1 MTMEHRVLTCH
12 LLNELQQDLLA
23 RIKREELNGSKEL
36 QRIIHE
42 AIALYSTELCPEKP
56 ELDKLRRRQ
65 LALQLDIH
73 RKDQF
78 LAHLLKES
86 ADAILTIDNQR
97 RVAIWNRGA
106 EAIFGFSEAEIV
118 GKPVATLVPLSRRD
132 ELQVI
137 EDQTRRLGAVNNKVT
152 QWVTR
157 YGKTIQVMLTNTAI
171 KGANGEYTGSSFVI
185 KDVTRQR
192 ELEEAVRLAEHF
204 SAIGRLAAGLA
215 HEIKNPLAGIQGAIE
230 VIQDHAR
237 EPFEQNILSDVLR
250 EVGRIDKIVRNLLDY
265 AKPKTPE
272 LRQLQIETLVQRVVS
287 LLKGSARGKV
297 TFSLNGK
304 KVDRQAAVLAD
315 SSYLEQVFVN
325 LFLNGIEAMEGKGK
339 ITVAFKADAETVTVS
354 VADTGPGVPI
364 GLNDKVFD
372 PFFTTKKYGTGL
384 GLATCRRIVHEHG
397 GTLWLDGDAATGAV
411 FVLKL
416 PKIKEQQ

>member
-1 MTMEHRVLTCH
+1 M
-12 LLNELQQDLLA
+12 
-23 RIKREELNGSKEL
+23 
-36 QRIIHE
+36 
-42 AIALYSTELCPEKP
+42 
-56 ELDKLRRRQ
+56 
-65 LALQLDIH
+65 
-73 RKDQF
+73 
-78 LAHLLKES
+78 
-86 ADAILTIDNQR
+86 
-97 RVAIWNRGA
+97 
-106 EAIFGFSEAEIV
+106 
-118 GKPVATLVPLSRRD
+118 
-132 ELQVI
+132 
-137 EDQTRRLGAVNNKVT
+137 
-152 QWVTR
+152 
-157 YGKTIQVMLTNTAI
+157 
-171 KGANGEYTGSSFVI
+171 
-185 KDVTRQR
+185 
-192 ELEEAVRLAEHF
+192 
-204 SAIGRLAAGLA
+204 
-215 HEIKNPLAGIQGAIE
+215 
-230 VIQDHAR
+230 IQDHAR

-250 EVGRIDKIVRNLLDY
+250 EVARIDKIVRNLLDY

-272 LRQLQIETLVQRVVS
+272 LRQLQIETLVQRVIS

-339 ITVAFKADAETVTVS
+339 IAVAFKADAETVTVS

-364 GLNDKVFD
+364 GLYDKIFD